1 MNRELSRSLAGLATG
16 SGIAAW
22 LLAWGW
28 AGRGASQ
35 GDEEQPLPGRVVIDV
50 DSPERALYRIAIPNL
65 LGASNMG
72 AQGADV
78 IRNDLML
85 SSLFQ
90 VLDSRSFLA
99 NLQAEGLGITKTAWS
114 MRRAS

>member
-1 MNRELSRSLAGLATG
+1 MNRHRSRRLAGLATFVG
-16 SGIAAW
+16 TAAW

-35 GDEEQPLPGRVVIDV
+35 GEDQPLPGRIVIDV

-65 LGASNMG
+65 LAGSNIG

-90 VLDSRSFLA
+90 VVDSRSFLA
-99 NLQAEGLGITKTAWS
+99 NLEQEGLGINKTAWS
-114 MRRAS
+114 SI

>member
-1 MNRELSRSLAGLATG
+1 MDRGLNMNRERSRRLAGLATIV
-16 SGIAAW
+16 GIAGW

-35 GDEEQPLPGRVVIDV
+35 QQPGEEAPLPGRGVIDV
-50 DSPERALYRIAIPNL
+50 DAPERALYRIAIPNL
-65 LGASNMG
+65 LGGGNLG

-99 NLQAEGLGITKTAWS
+99 NLEQEGLSINRT
-114 MRRAS
+114 